1 MAGKL
6 TKEQVKQLTHNIPK
20 TRYSWTLETYYARRL
35 RQLISNWKQIASDH
49 INRMINPLV
58 TGGSLMLADDDH
70 ADDIA
75 AAIAIMLVAINGS
88 ESDIYLASLA
98 TSFVNSVNT
107 FSYHNVQAQANHV
120 GLKAIESNSTIDD
133 YTKMKIKENVALIKS
148 MKQEFVD
155 RLEKTIYE
163 SINSGGGVGQI
174 AKFLTKTTQ
183 MANNHAALIAN
194 DQTGSILGQLDTY
207 RQQKAGAYGYIWQSM
222 EDARVRPTH
231 QALDQTFQKYNDPD
245 GGDDGQMPGEPI
257 RCRCVALPVFDM

>member
-98 TSFVNSVNT
+98 TSFVNSANT

-257 RCRCVALPVFDM
+257 RCRCVALPTFDM

>member
-6 TKEQVKQLTHNIPK
+6 TKDQVKQLTHNIPK

-155 RLEKTIYE
+155 RIEKTIYE

-257 RCRCVALPVFDM
+257 RCRCVAVPTFDM

>member
-155 RLEKTIYE
+155 RIEKTIYE
-163 SINSGGGVGQI
+163 GINSGGGIGQI

-183 MANNHAALIAN
+183 MANNRAALIAN

-257 RCRCVALPVFDM
+257 RCRCVALPTFDM

>member
-75 AAIAIMLVAINGS
+75 AAITIMLVAINGS

-107 FSYHNVQAQANHV
+107 FSYHNVQAQTNHV

-257 RCRCVALPVFDM
+257 RCRCVALPTFDM

>member
-6 TKEQVKQLTHNIPK
+6 TKEQVKQLTHNISK

-75 AAIAIMLVAINGS
+75 ATIAIMLVAINGS

-155 RLEKTIYE
+155 RIEKTIYE

-222 EDARVRPTH
+222 EDARVRPIH

-257 RCRCVALPVFDM
+257 RCRCVALPTFDM

>member
-70 ADDIA
+70 ADDVA

-148 MKQEFVD
+148 MKQGFVD
-155 RLEKTIYE
+155 RIEKTIYE

-257 RCRCVALPVFDM
+257 RCRCVALPTFDM

>member
-88 ESDIYLASLA
+88 ESDIYLSSLA

-245 GGDDGQMPGEPI
+245 GGDDGQKPGEPI
-257 RCRCVALPVFDM
+257 RCRCVALPTFDM

>member
-174 AKFLTKTTQ
+174 ANFLTKTTQ

-257 RCRCVALPVFDM
+257 RCRCLALPTFDM